1 MMNRV
6 KKAVIKLLKNIC
18 PNVFSGKSAVVYP
31 KININLKQVE
41 NSPHR
46 DRYMLILDYYT
57 KDEGTETAELLAEQT
72 RAAISRTKA
81 FLECGGY
88 ISIYHSGSGGLVEYK
103 ESEKIA
109 YYTDNYE
116 LIFYKN
122 EEE

>member
-1 MMNRV
+1 MNRE
-6 KKAVIKLLKNIC
+6 KRAVIKLLKDIC
-18 PNVFSGKSAVVYP
+18 PNIFSGKSAIIYP

-46 DRYMLILDYYT
+46 NRYILILDFYT
-57 KDEGTETAELLAEQT
+57 KGEGAEAAELLAEQVQE
-72 RAAISRTKA
+72 AISRTKA
-81 FLECGGY
+81 FLDSGGY

-103 ESEKIA
+103 ESDKIA

-116 LIFYKN
+116 LIYYKN